1 MRRPGALL
9 RDLGWRRFLGFQA
22 LFLGAISQA
31 LLAPVLW
38 SFWIAVLGLG
48 HPLID
53 WMGPA
58 TETVVLSFFL
68 LAECAG
74 LVIGATA
81 VASPQHRGL
90 IPWVPTLL
98 FYFPMGSIAIYKG
111 LIELLIK
118 PFYWDKTEH
127 GHSNSEA
134 LIDHREAA
142 P

>member
-1 MRRPGALL
+1 
-9 RDLGWRRFLGFQA
+9 
-22 LFLGAISQA
+22 
-31 LLAPVLW
+31 
-38 SFWIAVLGLG
+38 
-48 HPLID
+48 
-53 WMGPA
+53 
-58 TETVVLSFFL
+58 
-68 LAECAG
+68 
-74 LVIGATA
+74 